1 MALPGSGTDKFS
13 VVILGTTTRELRRS
27 RGSECYSSTS
37 SPSLFR
43 HSSPLPLFLPHLACA
58 LTDTLSSPYCH
69 PLDKLAKTMSFL
81 ARRATRAAIPRTL
94 SRRTAAVRV
103 ASTPFLLRNQLNPVL
118 KTRQFSAVSSSM
130 MSAPASIV
138 KQNVRPEPDQVL
150 QDIADYVHSYEIT
163 SPLAVSVF
171 APLID
176 S

>member
-1 MALPGSGTDKFS
+1 VWLSSAQQHGNNGDPRDQNAILQLPP
-13 VVILGTTTRELRRS
+13 L
-27 RGSECYSSTS
+27 
-37 SPSLFR
+37 LFFVTPP
-43 HSSPLPLFLPHLACA
+43 PLLPHLACA

-69 PLDKLAKTMSFL
+69 PFDKLAKTMSFL
-81 ARRATRAAIPRTL
+81 ARRTTRAAIPRTL
-94 SRRTAAVRV
+94 SRRTAAAVRV
-103 ASTPFLLRNQLNPVL
+103 ASTPFLFRNQLNPVL

>member
-1 MALPGSGTDKFS
+1 
-13 VVILGTTTRELRRS
+13 
-27 RGSECYSSTS
+27 
-37 SPSLFR
+37 
-43 HSSPLPLFLPHLACA
+43 
-58 LTDTLSSPYCH
+58 
-69 PLDKLAKTMSFL
+69 
-81 ARRATRAAIPRTL
+81 
-94 SRRTAAVRV
+94 
-103 ASTPFLLRNQLNPVL
+103 
-118 KTRQFSAVSSSM
+118 M